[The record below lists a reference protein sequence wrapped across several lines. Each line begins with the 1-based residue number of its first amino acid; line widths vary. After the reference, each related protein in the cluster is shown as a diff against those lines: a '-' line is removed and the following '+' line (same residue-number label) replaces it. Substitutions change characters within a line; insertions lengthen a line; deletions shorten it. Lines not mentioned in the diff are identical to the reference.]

1 MKFNWDGF
9 TEEDFVKYCATIDKA
24 GRRSIYRLYLSF

>member
-9 TEEDFVKYCATIDKA
+9 TEEDFVKYCATIENEKIQISDIKED
-24 GRRSIYRLYLSF
+24 